1 MPELPEVEVL
11 ARELEAKLS
20 GLIISD
26 ILIYQTTLLNVAPE
40 KFAEKIRA
48 KKICAVS
55 RKGKFLKLELE
66 GQVALWFHL
75 GMTGQFIWSSG
86 DFQDK
91 HLHCAIQFRRNR
103 NRLFFRDIRKF
114 GQICLTNGSL
124 SAWPEGIRSLGPD
137 PFEISEEAFRAL
149 FRSRRG
155 RIKSLLM
162 NQRLLAGLGNIYAD
176 ECLFRAGINPRTCAG
191 RLPRMKLIQLRQV
204 IVKTLK
210 EAILKGGSSI
220 DDFRR
225 LGGEKGAFQECH
237 QVYGRKGKPCF
248 RCGSAIRRVLIAGRS
263 SHFCP
268 TCQK

>member
-11 ARELEAKLS
+11 ARELQTKIC
-20 GLIISD
+20 GLNISH
-26 ILIYQTTLLNVAPE
+26 ISIYQDSLLSVRPE
-40 KFAEKIRA
+40 ILRDKTGG

-55 RKGKFLKLELE
+55 RRGKFLRLELE
-66 GQVALWFHL
+66 DQVTVWFHL
-75 GMTGQFIWSSG
+75 GMTGQFVWSPS

-91 HLHCAIQFRRNR
+91 HLHCAIHFRENT

-124 SAWPEGIRSLGPD
+124 AAWPEGIRSLGPD
-137 PFEISEEAFRAL
+137 PFEISEEPFSAL

-176 ECLFRAGINPRTCAG
+176 ECLFRAGIDPRKRAY
-191 RLPRMKLIQLRQV
+191 RLKAARLRKLHQV
-204 IVKTLK
+204 ICRTLE
-210 EAILKGGSSI
+210 EAIQKGGSSI

-225 LGGEKGAFQECH
+225 LGGEKGAFQDFH
-237 QVYGRKGKPCF
+237 QVYGRENQPCF
-248 RCGSAIRRVLIAGRS
+248 HCGSLIRRIRLAGRS
-263 SHFCP
+263 AHFCP

>member
-11 ARELEAKLS
+11 ARELKDKLS
-20 GLIISD
+20 GLIVSTIA
-26 ILIYQTTLLNVAPE
+26 IYQTSLLNVAPE
-40 KFAEKIRA
+40 KFEEKIRA
-48 KKICAVS
+48 RKICAVS
-55 RKGKFLKLELE
+55 RKGKFLKFELE
-66 GQVALWFHL
+66 GQVAVWFHL

-91 HLHCAIQFRRNR
+91 HLHCAMTFKDNA
-103 NRLFFRDIRKF
+103 NKLFFRDIRKF

-124 SAWPEGIRSLGPD
+124 SGWPEGIRSLGPD
-137 PFEISEEAFRAL
+137 PFEISEEAFSAL
-149 FRSRRG
+149 FGSRRG

-176 ECLFRAGINPRTCAG
+176 ECLFRAGIHPRKRAV
-191 RLPRMKLIQLRQV
+191 RLSKMKLIKLHQV

-225 LGGEKGAFQECH
+225 LGGAKGSFQECH

-248 RCGSAIRRVLIAGRS
+248 NCGSAIRRVILSGRS